1 MTGNILIKLFPVM
14 SQVQMMG
21 KSCYSGYAFHALIG
35 RVNLLISINLTKAN
49 SCSLSDNLQ
58 NKISKKGEIY

>member
-1 MTGNILIKLFPVM
+1 MMTGNILIKLFPVM

-35 RVNLLISINLTKAN
+35 RVNL
-49 SCSLSDNLQ
+49 
-58 NKISKKGEIY
+58 